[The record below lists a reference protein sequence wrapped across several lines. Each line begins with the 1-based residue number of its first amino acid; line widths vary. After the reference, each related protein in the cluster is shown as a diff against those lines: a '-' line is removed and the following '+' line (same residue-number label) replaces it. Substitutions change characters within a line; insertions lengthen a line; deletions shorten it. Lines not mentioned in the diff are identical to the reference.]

1 MAHYRLSALGAAH
14 VEMIF
19 ELYRS
24 NPDGSISTLDVTE
37 VWRHGYGFIDEDLE
51 TNLGRADDTEFYAR
65 PDEGEDE
72 ACDFKDSV
80 AVYFEF
86 SEDIDAAEQ
95 EDFKEKYHRG
105 DAQGRGG
112 VGYIHEGEHGWGI
125 EDERVRFASP
135 VRVEFCGAD
144 GTPLREVT
152 LRTRQESKTLWEDLG
167 RRYVVP
173 NDSALKPWKVDN
185 PHRPTK
191 TEAEIADLVKRLGL

>member
-1 MAHYRLSALGAAH
+1 MAHYRISALGDAH

-19 ELYRS
+19 ELYRAQ
-24 NPDGSISTLDVTE
+24 PDGSISTLDVTE
-37 VWRHGYGFIDEDLE
+37 VWRHGYGFIDADLE
-51 TNLGRADDTEFYAR
+51 TNLGHADDSEFYAR
-65 PDEGEDE
+65 PDQGEDE

-86 SEDIDAAEQ
+86 SEDIEVAEQ
-95 EDFKEKYHRG
+95 EDFKKKYYRG

-112 VGYIHEGEHGWGI
+112 VGFLHEGEHGWET

-135 VRVEFCGAD
+135 VRVEFCEAD
-144 GTPLREVT
+144 GTLLREVT
-152 LRTRQESKTLWEDLG
+152 LRTRQATKTLWEDLG

-191 TEAEIADLVKRLGL
+191 TEAEIADLVQRLGL

>member
-1 MAHYRLSALGAAH
+1 
-14 VEMIF
+14 MIF

-65 PDEGEDE
+65 PDQGEDE

-125 EDERVRFASP
+125 EDERVRFASA
-135 VRVEFCGAD
+135 VRVQLCEAD

>member
-1 MAHYRLSALGAAH
+1 MAHYRLSALGDAH
-14 VEMIF
+14 VEMVY

-65 PDEGEDE
+65 PDQGEDE
-72 ACDFKDSV
+72 ACDFKESV

-105 DAQGRGG
+105 DAQGRGVLATSTRANMAG
-112 VGYIHEGEHGWGI
+112 GSRTSGFGL
-125 EDERVRFASP
+125 RRRCASSFVRPMAP
-135 VRVEFCGAD
+135 RCA
-144 GTPLREVT
+144 R
-152 LRTRQESKTLWEDLG
+152 
-167 RRYVVP
+167 
-173 NDSALKPWKVDN
+173 
-185 PHRPTK
+185 
-191 TEAEIADLVKRLGL
+191 